1 MVKLPRKFK
10 LKMFI
15 TEEEPTVGHL
25 GWACYYRV
33 TEEDITASENIP
45 EDVKKNLHIYAFRR
59 SDDGECTAS
68 IEPTVMVNFDGS
80 FVTTEDLFASFGPD
94 DDKYFTIREIVDI
107 KSTNMLYVN
116 PIKTSKSAKAPANK

>member
-1 MVKLPRKFK
+1 MINRPRKFK
-10 LKMFI
+10 LRMII

-33 TEEDITASENIP
+33 SEEDIAASENIP

-59 SDDGECTAS
+59 SDDGECIAT

-80 FVTTEDLFASFGPD
+80 FVTTEDLFASFAPD

-107 KSTNMLYVN
+107 KSTNMLYVK
-116 PIKTSKSAKAPANK
+116 PIKSKSAKAPANK